1 MSEDNVALAFA
12 LTIGAGLS
20 TTLGSLAPFITK
32 MQSRRFLTASLA
44 SSAGVML
51 YVSFAEILD
60 KSREY
65 LEHDLSDSL
74 ASWYT
79 TSSFFGGIL
88 FCWGLHKVVHEVEAF
103 SSSDDDPSD
112 GTQQVNSSAPSETAS
127 TANFDEA
134 DEALIGGREMHE
146 IRVDDTTS
154 SDGGHIHRI
163 NSEIDLS
170 LASEAQMYRVESKKL
185 KEMGMITALTIGIH
199 NFPEGLATFVAT
211 LAHPH
216 LGIAMAV
223 AVALHN
229 IPEGVCV
236 SLPIFYATGS
246 YRSAL

>member
-146 IRVDDTTS
+146 IHVDDVRIHCSFFTPSCSMCSINQS
-154 SDGGHIHRI
+154 SFIR
-163 NSEIDLS
+163 SLS
-170 LASEAQMYRVESKKL
+170 QAKNHTPY
-185 KEMGMITALTIGIH
+185 
-199 NFPEGLATFVAT
+199 
-211 LAHPH
+211 
-216 LGIAMAV
+216 
-223 AVALHN
+223 
-229 IPEGVCV
+229 IPNQKI
-236 SLPIFYATGS
+236 L
-246 YRSAL
+246 